1 MATQMSRQ
9 LKVGTI
15 VDKALAVLELN
26 VRPVLI
32 YVVAF
37 TAVNLAISYFS
48 LSLTAIMEQVGVGFA
63 KFVVG
68 VAAGYLLLDAMVS
81 RTGLRTRSA
90 EDVFF
95 PFVGLSVLY
104 ILGVYAGLIAVVL
117 PGLVVMARWSI
128 AQPILVAR
136 GGRVMGALGESW
148 ARTSGAELQILG
160 AMLALWILPIAIL
173 IASSLLFEP
182 EDLVGIIVSQL
193 ATTALSLV
201 SAAMGVALYG
211 LIETASDNAR

>member
-1 MATQMSRQ
+1 MARQMSRQ

-117 PGLVVMARWSI
+117 PGLVVMARW
-128 AQPILVAR
+128 
-136 GGRVMGALGESW
+136 
-148 ARTSGAELQILG
+148 
-160 AMLALWILPIAIL
+160 
-173 IASSLLFEP
+173 
-182 EDLVGIIVSQL
+182 
-193 ATTALSLV
+193 
-201 SAAMGVALYG
+201 
-211 LIETASDNAR
+211 

>member
-1 MATQMSRQ
+1 MATQMSRK

-26 VRPVLI
+26 AKPVLI

-37 TAVNLAISYFS
+37 TAVNFAISYFS
-48 LSLTAIMEQVGVGFA
+48 LSLTAIMEQVGVGLA

-81 RTGLRTRSA
+81 RTGLRSRTS

-104 ILGVYAGLIAVVL
+104 ILGVYAGLIAVVI

-128 AQPILVAR
+128 AQPMLVAR
-136 GGRVMGALGESW
+136 GGGVVATLGESW
-148 ARTSGAELQILG
+148 ERTSGAEFQILG
-160 AMLALWILPIAIL
+160 AMLALLILPIAIL
-173 IASSLLFEP
+173 ITCSVLFKP
-182 EDLVGIIVSQL
+182 EDLVGIAVSQL
-193 ATTALSLV
+193 ATSALSIV

-211 LIETASDNAR
+211 LIETARDGAG